1 MVLKQFSTTES
12 HLWENRWSEPPSLL
26 SVLAAGPAR
35 PPEIRESIKSDVS
48 TSRGAGGI
56 CSKAPHW
63 RIVSQLKNG
72 LSWPAMLKF
81 ATGSTGAVCNNLGVV
96 SLRESAIL
104 LCSS

>member
-1 MVLKQFSTTES
+1 M
-12 HLWENRWSEPPSLL
+12 
-26 SVLAAGPAR
+26 G
-35 PPEIRESIKSDVS
+35 VS

-104 LCSS
+104 AVLLLIETIQGGWLSVNF